1 MTTRKIL
8 IVDDDASL
16 NEALSGLLAHA
27 GHAVACAETGASAL
41 EIATREPVRLAL
53 VDVRLGGES
62 GLDLLPRLRTLRPEM
77 AIIMMTAQGSIE
89 MAVEAMR
96 RGADNFVT
104 KPLDPKRLLALV
116 DKGLETWA
124 LRHRTAR
131 LERLDSRTA
140 PARLGDSPG
149 MADALRLAG
158 AVAARDTTVLLL
170 GETGTG
176 KGMLARHIHA
186 LSPRRAEPFVEL
198 NCAGLQKDLTESE
211 LFGHERGA
219 FTGATDKKI
228 GLFEAADGGT
238 LLLDEIGEMEYG
250 IQAKLLKVLE
260 EGRFRRV
267 GGLAEIEADVRL
279 LAATHR
285 DLDLVVTQGRFRQ
298 DLLYRLNVFAIRL
311 PPLRDRPADVLPLA
325 RGFLSEYREAAGDAS
340 SSGGPA
346 GDTSS
351 RQAGGG
357 SPAGPPISE
366 AAARL
371 LQSYAWPGN
380 VRELRNVIE
389 RASILCPAG
398 APILPEHLP
407 PLQAGSPDAPRATA
421 GMAAGSPAASAT
433 HAAPAGPAARSTTI
447 VDAEK
452 RLLEQALKARGGNIR
467 AAARDLGIARGTLY
481 RKAKKYGIAL
491 NPEEGT
497 E

>member
-1 MTTRKIL
+1 MTQPTRKIL
-8 IVDDDASL
+8 IVDDDPSL

-77 AIIMMTAQGSIE
+77 AIILMTAQGSIE

-116 DKGLETWA
+116 EKGLETWA

-186 LSPRRAEPFVEL
+186 LSPRSAEPFVEL

-285 DLDLVVTQGRFRQ
+285 DLDLAVTQGRFRQ

-340 SSGGPA
+340 SGRAP
-346 GDTSS
+346 D
-351 RQAGGG
+351 
-357 SPAGPPISE
+357 GPPISE

-398 APILPEHLP
+398 SPILPEHLP
-407 PLQAGSPDAPRATA
+407 PLQAGPPAAPRATA
-421 GMAAGSPAASAT
+421 GIAAGSPAASAT
-433 HAAPAGPAARSTTI
+433 HAPPAGPAARSTTM

-491 NPEEGT
+491 DPAEGT

>member
-1 MTTRKIL
+1 MTQPTRKIL
-8 IVDDDASL
+8 IVDDDPSL

-27 GHAVACAETGASAL
+27 GHAVACAETGAAAL

-77 AIIMMTAQGSIE
+77 AIIMMTAQGTIE

-116 DKGLETWA
+116 EKGLETWG

-285 DLDLVVTQGRFRQ
+285 DLDLAVTQGRFRQ

-311 PPLRDRPADVLPLA
+311 PPLRDRPDDVVPLA

-340 SSGGPA
+340 SSRA
-346 GDTSS
+346 
-351 RQAGGG
+351 
-357 SPAGPPISE
+357 PAGPPISE
-366 AAARL
+366 GAARL

-407 PLQAGSPDAPRATA
+407 PLQAGPPAAPRATA
-421 GMAAGSPAASAT
+421 GIAAGSPAASAT
-433 HAAPAGPAARSTTI
+433 HAAPTGPAARSTTM

-491 NPEEGT
+491 DAAEGT

>member
-1 MTTRKIL
+1 MTQATRKIL
-8 IVDDDASL
+8 IVDDDPSL
-16 NEALSGLLAHA
+16 NEALAGLLAHA
-27 GHAVACAETGASAL
+27 GHPVSCAETGTAAL
-41 EIATREPVRLAL
+41 EIATRVPVRLAL

-62 GLDLLPRLRTLRPEM
+62 GLDLLPRLRALRPEM

-89 MAVEAMR
+89 MAVEAMQ

-116 DKGLETWA
+116 EKGLETWA
-124 LRHRTAR
+124 LRNRTAR
-131 LERLDSRTA
+131 LERLGSGRA

-149 MADALRLAG
+149 MAAALRLAE
-158 AVAARDTTVLLL
+158 AVAGRDTTVLLL

-186 LSPRRAEPFVEL
+186 LSPRRAQPFVEL

-211 LFGHERGA
+211 LFGHERGS
-219 FTGATDKKI
+219 FTGATEKKI

-238 LLLDEIGEMEYG
+238 LLLDEIGEMDYG

-285 DLDLVVTQGRFRQ
+285 DLDRAVTQGGFRQ

-311 PPLRDRPADVLPLA
+311 PPLRDRHADVLPLA
-325 RGFLSEYREAAGDAS
+325 YGFLAEYREAAGHAVP
-340 SSGGPA
+340 GPA
-346 GDTSS
+346 
-351 RQAGGG
+351 
-357 SPAGPPISE
+357 PADPAISE

-389 RASILCPAG
+389 RASILCSPAS
-398 APILPEHLP
+398 PIRPEHLP
-407 PLQAGSPDAPRATA
+407 PLQAGAPAAPR
-421 GMAAGSPAASAT
+421 GAALPTPVPA
-433 HAAPAGPAARSTTI
+433 TTI

-491 NPEEGT
+491 DAPEGPE
-497 E
+497 